1 MQKEAKREA
10 AGAMIQKIYN
20 RNENNTKDTSSRSD
34 GNYRGDSGCQR
45 RDNTKDDE
53 HKSDSRYHVGGRR
66 NGIETQSPSII
77 NVSSPRRRSTKDF
90 NSSQKSNFEGS
101 SPKMSIRRTTGSS
114 SLSKSSQSDMN
125 QAGFSLSE
133 LRRVRIDE
141 KSPYDWW
148 TRLADISRENGFTVT
163 RVEEQCPK

>member
-1 MQKEAKREA
+1 
-10 AGAMIQKIYN
+10 MIQKIYN
-20 RNENNTKDTSSRSD
+20 RNENNTKDASSRSD
-34 GNYRGDSGCQR
+34 GNHRGNGDRGESGSQR
-45 RDNTKDDE
+45 RENTKDDE

-90 NSSQKSNFEGS
+90 NTSQKSNFEGS

-114 SLSKSSQSDMN
+114 SLSKSSQLDMN

>member
-1 MQKEAKREA
+1 
-10 AGAMIQKIYN
+10 MIQKIYN
-20 RNENNTKDTSSRSD
+20 RNENNTKDRSSRSD
-34 GNYRGDSGCQR
+34 GNYRGDSGSQR

-101 SPKMSIRRTTGSS
+101 SPKKSIRRTTGPS
-114 SLSKSSQSDMN
+114 SLSKSSQLDMN

-141 KSPYDWW
+141 KSPDDWW